1 MKIAIV
7 SPYISTTDDL
17 GYYQS
22 QQINLAVELVKLG
35 EAVDII
41 TSKRNPEHL
50 DFEVLDCGVRIIRL
64 PVFFRR
70 GETFLRQPVMM
81 GLWKQLKRG
90 EYEIIQSSEDFALST
105 FLCALFV
112 LTARSRLI
120 IYQGVYCR
128 SRKRAAG
135 ALMALYDRIAG
146 PVLRI
151 ACSAAICKTG
161 AAKRYLED
169 KGFKKA
175 SVIPVGVNT
184 SVFSPNGRT
193 CRPACELLSVG
204 NLIPLKNF
212 ELLLD
217 AFRILSRL
225 NSAARLTIVGTGPE
239 RKKIAAYVE
248 QHGLKVA
255 LAGKVPNGKLKEYY
269 SRADLFL
276 LMSRVEIFGM
286 VMLEAM
292 ACGCPVMSTPTPG
305 ALDVI
310 RNGHNGFIVDGDD
323 PSRIAFR
330 INEILLDRDRLRAVR
345 GEAIRTARRHSWPAI
360 ARAYRSLYYGQINA

>member
-7 SPYISTTDDL
+7 SPYISTTGDL

-22 QQINLAVELVKLG
+22 QQINLAAELVKFG

-41 TSKRNPEHL
+41 TSKRNPDQL
-50 DFEVLDCGVRIIRL
+50 DLEVLDCGVRIIRL
-64 PVFFRR
+64 PVFFRG
-70 GETFLRQPVMM
+70 GEAFLRQPVMR
-81 GLWKQLKRG
+81 GLWSELKRG
-90 EYEIIQSSEDFALST
+90 QYDIIQSSEDFTLST

-146 PVLRI
+146 PVLKI
-151 ACSAAICKTG
+151 ACSAAICKTS

-175 SVIPVGVNT
+175 SIIPVGVNT
-184 SVFSPNGRT
+184 SIFSPNGRT

-217 AFRILSRL
+217 TFRILSRL

-239 RKKIAAYVE
+239 GKKIATYAE

-286 VMLEAM
+286 VILEAM

-310 RNGHNGFIVDGDD
+310 RDGHNGFIIDTDD
-323 PSRIAFR
+323 PSRIARR
-330 INEILLDRDRLRAVR
+330 INHILLEREELRSVREEAV
-345 GEAIRTARRHSWPAI
+345 RTARKYSWPAI
-360 ARAYRSLYYGQINA
+360 AGQYHSLYHGQING